1 MSLRILPAWFVLPA
15 LLLSLESS
23 AATLDFSGGVLF
35 YAAANGVVNGLTVSF
50 SSGLYSIHDAGESTI
65 TLTANATA
73 VGCAAVDANTATCPR
88 SSIASWNVS
97 LGDQNDVADL
107 SAIIEPT
114 VIRGGPGADL
124 LLGGAG
130 PDTFLWN
137 PGDQSDTL
145 DGGPGADTLQFTGA
159 NINETYTDSATANGF
174 QLTRDVA
181 AVTMDVRNVE
191 ALNLS
196 TLGADDVV
204 NTVPLPNTTQTIDGG
219 TQTTNGDVLNYDT
232 GGVCASEGV
241 GSFQTLGS
249 QVVNF
254 TNFESV
260 NLLNECTVFP
270 STLDLI
276 SGQLSYAAGSGAANA
291 LSVALHSGVYTID
304 DGAVPAI
311 QLTTNATAAG
321 CANLDLNTVTCP
333 RSAITSWSISL
344 GDQNDTANLAAV
356 LEPTIIRGGP
366 GNDMLIGGAGPD
378 IFTWNPGDQS
388 DTIDGGPG
396 ADTLVFGGAN
406 INEHLGITAAPPNGF
421 RVTRDIANVTLD
433 VRNVEALT
441 LSALSGDDVVS
452 TVPLPFTTQTLDG
465 GAQTGAGDSLVYDAG
480 GACTTQTTTTFQSA
494 GERGVSF
501 SNFESVSLVNECADP
516 IPVPALGEAMRV
528 TLVALLGI
536 AALGWASA
544 RRRRWL

>member
-159 NINETYTDSATANGF
+159 NINETYTVSATANGF

-344 GDQNDTANLAAV
+344 GDQ
-356 LEPTIIRGGP
+356 
-366 GNDMLIGGAGPD
+366 
-378 IFTWNPGDQS
+378 S

-536 AALGWASA
+536 AALGFASA